1 MDTTRELQ
9 HDASAPGAPA
19 SLGLI
24 VAYHPD
30 PARVGV
36 HLRVEDSLVIGR
48 EPGLFD
54 DETMSRRHARVAR
67 VAGGL
72 TVEDTG
78 SRNGTFV
85 NGEPVERQLLR
96 HGDVLGTGEI
106 ILLVLDEAQAARPP
120 AAEIERLAR
129 LASPVL
135 LVGETGVGKGRLA
148 QLLHARSGRDPL
160 VVLHGGALGP
170 DRVAEELF
178 GLDAAIHP
186 PGRPGHLER
195 AAGGTLLLD
204 NLDDAPAPLGAALLA
219 FLEQRAVGAAA
230 VDVRILATARDAAAL
245 REDLV
250 SRLAVVRVPPLRER
264 PEDIPLLV
272 RELLQPRGLWVRR
285 ALLQAL
291 LRHGFRHNVRELV
304 AIVDRAIEEDCADG
318 LVGLSSGV
326 ADALSLADVG
336 SPGALAVAGD
346 GTWFRPPG
354 GARVSLANR
363 DNLSRLLRALLEAYH
378 QEAGS
383 ALSTETLFTAGWPGE
398 RIRGPAAAGRVYVAL
413 TTLRNLGLRHFLRRA
428 PGGYLLDA
436 KAKIESVS

>member
-9 HDASAPGAPA
+9 QDASAPGAPA

-36 HLRVEDSLVIGR
+36 HLRVEEALDIGR

-67 VAGGL
+67 VASGL
-72 TVEDTG
+72 SVEDAG

-106 ILLVLDEAQAARPP
+106 LLLVLDEGQAARPP
-120 AAEIERLAR
+120 AAEIERLAP

-135 LVGETGVGKGRLA
+135 LVGETGVGKSRLA

-160 VVLHGGALGP
+160 VVLHGGALVP
-170 DRVAEELF
+170 DRAAEELF
-178 GLDAAIHP
+178 GAPD
-186 PGRPGHLER
+186 RPGHLER

-204 NLDDAPAPLGAALLA
+204 NLDDAPAQLAAALLA
-219 FLEQRAVGAAA
+219 FLERGGDA
-230 VDVRILATARDAAAL
+230 RILATARDAASL

-304 AIVDRAIEEDCADG
+304 TVVERAVEEDCEDG
-318 LVGLSSGV
+318 LVGLSPGV

-336 SPGALAVAGD
+336 SPGAFAVAGD
-346 GTWFRPPG
+346 GSWFRPPG

-363 DNLSRLLRALLEAYH
+363 DNLSRMLRALLEAYH
-378 QEAGS
+378 LQPGS
-383 ALSTETLFTAGWPGE
+383 ALSTETLFTAGWPGD

-413 TTLRNLGLRHFLRRA
+413 TTLRNLGLRHVLRRV

-436 KAKIESVS
+436 KTKIESVT